1 MIMINLPDD
10 ERKAIAALD
19 GQEIDRLIREA
30 IQSERSIEL
39 GRRLYNCGAHIA
51 SRLRYFDKA
60 LARHRAA
67 KSAKKR
73 AQTESEVRHEGYDL
87 SGAVTAMQNRV
98 REDQEDAERFFVEDR
113 IVPPHRFTKRLD
125 VRVSFRWRPAPDSS
139 WEHGSITFEHEV
151 DLRPVP
157 GLSVPK
163 RKPSAAQQER
173 QLQDE
178 LYGTWE
184 HLRIGALCSVRDYLK
199 SGGDGALIPATFT
212 ATVDRHSRH
221 LNNYSTQ
228 FWRTQT

>member
-1 MIMINLPDD
+1 MIMINLP
-10 ERKAIAALD
+10 ESEQKAIAALD

-51 SRLRYFDKA
+51 SRLRYFDQA

-73 AQTESEVRHEGYDL
+73 AQTESEVRHEGYEL
-87 SGAVTAMQNRV
+87 SGAIAAMQNRV
-98 REDQEDAERFFVEDR
+98 REDQDDAERFFVEDR
-113 IVPPHRFTKRLD
+113 IFPPHRFTKRLD

-151 DLRPVP
+151 DRRPVP
-157 GLSVPK
+157 GPSVPK
-163 RKPSAAQQER
+163 RKASTAQQER

-184 HLRIGALCSVRDYLK
+184 HLRIGALCSVRDYLR
-199 SGGDGALIPATFT
+199 SGGDIALIPSTFT

-228 FWRTQT
+228 FWRAQT

>member
-1 MIMINLPDD
+1 MIMINLPES

-19 GQEIDRLIREA
+19 GQEIERLIREA
-30 IQSERSIEL
+30 IQTESSVEL
-39 GRRLYNCGAHIA
+39 GRRLYDCGAHIA

-60 LARHRAA
+60 LGHYREA

-87 SGAVTAMQNRV
+87 SGAVAAMQNRV

-113 IVPPHRFTKRLD
+113 IFPPHRFTRRLD
-125 VRVSFRWRPAPDSS
+125 VRMSFRWRAAPDSS

-151 DLRPVP
+151 DLRPFP

-228 FWRTQT
+228 FWRAQT

>member
-1 MIMINLPDD
+1 MIMINLP
-10 ERKAIAALD
+10 ENEKKAIAALD

-30 IQSERSIEL
+30 IQSERSIAL
-39 GRRLYNCGAHIA
+39 GHRLYNCGAHIA
-51 SRLRYFDKA
+51 SRLRYFDEA

-67 KSAKKR
+67 KSTKKR

-87 SGAVTAMQNRV
+87 SGAVSAMQNRV
-98 REDQEDAERFFVEDR
+98 REDQNDAERFFVDDC
-113 IVPPHRFTKRLD
+113 IFTPHRFAKRLD

-157 GLSVPK
+157 GQIVPK
-163 RKPSAAQQER
+163 RKPSAAHQER
-173 QLQDE
+173 QRQDQ

-199 SGGDGALIPATFT
+199 KGGDGALIPSTFT
-212 ATVDRHSRH
+212 ATVDRHSGH
-221 LNNYSTQ
+221 LNNYSTE
-228 FWRTQT
+228 FWRAQT